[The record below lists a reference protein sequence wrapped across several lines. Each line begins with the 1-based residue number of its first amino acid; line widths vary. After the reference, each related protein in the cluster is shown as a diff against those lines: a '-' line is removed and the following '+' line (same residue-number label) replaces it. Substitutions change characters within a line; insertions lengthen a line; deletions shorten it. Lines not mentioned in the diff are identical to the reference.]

1 MALDTE
7 KDLQQLKNRLRELA
21 DKSYHQNIYTFSSF
35 LGLSEQDVFWQ
46 MERELSFAGYK
57 LCGVGDSVW
66 SEGEVSDGAKDRLRS
81 ADNSLIGADCDR
93 KVLRFGNPTELGYEE
108 PFPIVCI
115 HMKPLLSK
123 FSDKFS
129 HRDFLGA
136 LMNLGIDRSTIG
148 DIKVGEKEGYLFCLE
163 SIAEYICENLD
174 KVKHTNIKCEIVQDM
189 GEIPVEEPEELVVLA
204 SGERID
210 GVVSKVYNMSRSDSL
225 SMFREKK
232 VYVNGRL
239 CENNS
244 RTLKSGETVNVRG
257 YGKFIYEGVNY
268 ETKKGKLSLKVRVF
282 R

>member
-21 DKSYHQNIYTFSSF
+21 DKSYHQNIYTFSGF

-46 MERELSFAGYK
+46 MERELSYAGYK
-57 LCGVGDSVW
+57 LCGAGNISGGDA
-66 SEGEVSDGAKDRLRS
+66 EAACEKEL
-81 ADNSLIGADCDR
+81 NFEADCDR
-93 KVLRFGNPTELGYEE
+93 KVLRFGNPAELGYEE

-148 DIKVGEKEGYLFCLE
+148 DIKVGDKEGYLFCLE
-163 SIAEYICENLD
+163 SIAEYICDNLD
-174 KVKHTNIKCEIVQDM
+174 KVRHTNIKCEIVQDM
-189 GEIPVEEPEELVVLA
+189 GEIPMEEPEELVVLA

-244 RTLKSGETVNVRG
+244 RILKSGETVNVRG

-268 ETKKGKLSLKVRVF
+268 ETKKGKLSLKVKVF

>member
-21 DKSYHQNIYTFSSF
+21 DKSYHQNIYTFSGF

-46 MERELSFAGYK
+46 MERELSFAGYR
-57 LCGVGDSVW
+57 LCGCVESFDST
-66 SEGEVSDGAKDRLRS
+66 
-81 ADNSLIGADCDR
+81 DCHDR
-93 KVLRFGNPTELGYEE
+93 KVLRFGNPAELGYEE

-115 HMKPLLSK
+115 HMKPLLAK
-123 FSDKFS
+123 FSDRFS

-189 GEIPVEEPEELVVLA
+189 GEIPVEEPEEMVVLA
-204 SGERID
+204 SGERAD
-210 GVVSKVYNMSRSDSL
+210 GVISKVYNMSRSDSL

-232 VYVNGRL
+232 VYLNGRL

-244 RTLKSGETVNVRG
+244 RLLKSGETVNVRG

-268 ETKKGKLSLKVRVF
+268 ETKKGKLSLKVKVF
-282 R
+282 K

>member
-7 KDLQQLKNRLRELA
+7 KELQQLKNRLRELA
-21 DKSYHQNIYTFSSF
+21 EKSYHQNVYTFSSF

-46 MERELSFAGYK
+46 MERELSYAGYE
-57 LCGVGDSVW
+57 LC
-66 SEGEVSDGAKDRLRS
+66 EG
-81 ADNSLIGADCDR
+81 DR
-93 KVLRFGNPTELGYEE
+93 KVLRFGNPAELGYEE

-115 HMKPLLSK
+115 HMKPLLAK

-136 LMNLGIDRSTIG
+136 LMNLGIDRNTIG
-148 DIKVGEKEGYLFCLE
+148 DIRVGEKEGYLFCLE
-163 SIAEYICENLD
+163 SIAEYICDNLD

-189 GEIPVEEPEELVVLA
+189 KDLPVEEPEEMVVLA

-244 RTLKSGETVNVRG
+244 KLLKSGETVNVRG

-268 ETKKGKLSLKVRVF
+268 ETKKGKLSLKVRLF